1 MIFLLQQNAPKKNK
15 VINKD
20 LAGGFGT
27 ATYFGDSILSR
38 ILTFSKKKTVSL
50 PSLDLAYIASILKR
64 NGNDVVYTDD
74 ISKITNEAKL
84 IIIRSSIVDYNSDIQ
99 ASQILKDKL
108 GANVK
113 IGFIGAFSSVKP
125 ELYLPYADF
134 VLTGEGENYFF
145 KHGKN
150 NFDELKG
157 LINADMIR
165 DLDELPFPLWELYD
179 YAKFSYLPTLKGKPF
194 FPILS
199 SRGCS
204 LSCAYYCPYP
214 LMSGRTVRYRSVE
227 NVIEEIKYLKDKYS
241 MKSLLFRDPIF
252 TFDKKRAAFMAE
264 EMMKSNIKV
273 EWACETRLDLLDE
286 KLIDLLYSSG
296 LRAFNVGIE
305 SSIENVL
312 KASKRKT
319 IERNYQER
327 IIKYCHKKG
336 IKVSAFY
343 IFGLPEDNKESILK
357 TIKYAKYLN
366 THIAQFTI
374 CTPYPATKF
383 YADNKDLI
391 FEKDWEKFD
400 AYTPVFNSGKVS
412 PDQLLKLKDYA
423 YRSYYFRLKWG
434 WTFLKNNLI
443 SS

>member
-1 MIFLLQQNAPKKNK
+1 MIFLLQQNSLKKYK
-15 VINKD
+15 VLNRD

-27 ATYFGDSILSR
+27 ATHFGDSILTR

-50 PSLDLAYIASILKR
+50 PSIDLAYIASVLKR
-64 NGNDVVYTDD
+64 NGKDVVYADD
-74 ISKITNEAKL
+74 IDRITNEAKL

-99 ASQILKDKL
+99 ASQRLKDKL
-108 GANVK
+108 GDKVK
-113 IGFIGAFSSVKP
+113 IGFIGTFSSIMP
-125 ELYLPYADF
+125 DLYLPYADF
-134 VLTGEGENYFF
+134 VLIGEGENYFLS
-145 KHGKN
+145 HEDIA
-150 NFDELKG
+150 FDELKG
-157 LINADMIR
+157 IINVGRLIN
-165 DLDELPFPLWELYD
+165 LDELPFPLWELYD
-179 YAKFSYLPTLKGKPF
+179 YAKFSYFPALKSKPF

-214 LMSGRTVRYRSVE
+214 LISGRTVRYRSVE
-227 NVIEEIKYLKDKYS
+227 NVIKEIKYLKNKYA

-252 TFDKKRAAFMAE
+252 TFNKKRAALIAKE
-264 EMMKSNIKV
+264 IMKSDIKV

-286 KLIDLLYSSG
+286 KLIDLLYSAG
-296 LRAFNVGIE
+296 LRAFNIGIE
-305 SSIENVL
+305 SSNEDIL
-312 KASKRKT
+312 KASKRKP

-327 IIKYCHKKG
+327 MIRYCHKKG
-336 IKVSAFY
+336 IKISAFY
-343 IFGLPEDNKESILK
+343 IIGLPEDNEESILQ

-366 THIAQFTI
+366 TNIAQFTI

-383 YADNKDLI
+383 YDENRDLI

-400 AYTPVFNSGKVS
+400 AYTPVFNYGKVS
-412 PDQLLKLKDYA
+412 PNQLLKLKDYA
-423 YRSYYFRLKWG
+423 HRSYYFRLKWG